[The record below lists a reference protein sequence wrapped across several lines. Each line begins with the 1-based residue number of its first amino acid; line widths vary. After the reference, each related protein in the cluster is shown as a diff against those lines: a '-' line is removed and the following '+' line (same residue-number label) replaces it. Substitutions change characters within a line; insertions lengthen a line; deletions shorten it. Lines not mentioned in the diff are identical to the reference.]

1 MTWIDHFEALQLW
14 GYRLGGFVM
23 LNVLDDPALLAL
35 MFC

>member
-1 MTWIDHFEALQLW
+1 MTWTDHFETLQGW